1 MNVVRRVGLDA
12 ASSIERE
19 RSLPQAEND
28 RPGYASPRVVV
39 GVPLHN
45 NAAFFPSAL
54 DSWLGQTYREF
65 VVILVD
71 DASDDGTAD
80 LAAALASRD
89 PRVAY
94 VRHEPRVGM
103 CANWRSCVSLAL
115 ERYPE
120 ASYFAWGS
128 DHDLWHRDWLGRMV
142 EALDADPH
150 AVLAYPLAVF
160 INDRDEVI
168 SSRPWPPFDTAGVE
182 DVRKRLRDCF
192 LGMKAGNMVYGL
204 YRLDVL
210 ARIGGL
216 RDVVGP
222 DQLLMY
228 ELALNGTFRQVPEV
242 LWMRRARPL
251 SGKRAILHRQRR
263 SLFAR
268 PPLRAYVPHRWTH
281 MIALWWL
288 YGVRGGGKPDIGR
301 GAGLRLG
308 AEVLRLYVWN
318 VYLRARKRTRPVRK
332 AVRKRLRRTWIRTR
346 RPARRAF
353 RRTNRRLRSVAL
365 RLPGVRRLRGRE
377 LDQTKRSEIN

>member
-1 MNVVRRVGLDA
+1 ML
-12 ASSIERE
+12 
-19 RSLPQAEND
+19 
-28 RPGYASPRVVV
+28 
-39 GVPLHN
+39 
-45 NAAFFPSAL
+45 
-54 DSWLGQTYREF
+54 
-65 VVILVD
+65 LVD

-80 LAAALASRD
+80 LANAFASSD

-94 VRHEPRVGM
+94 VRHERRVGM

-128 DHDLWHRDWLGRMV
+128 DHDLWHCDWLEKMV
-142 EALDADPH
+142 DVLDADPR

-160 INDRDEVI
+160 IDDRDEVI
-168 SSRPWPPFDTAGVE
+168 SSRPWRAFDTAGVE
-182 DVRKRLRDCF
+182 DVRERLRDCT

-204 YRLDVL
+204 YRFDVL

-242 LWMRRARPL
+242 LWMRRDRPHG
-251 SGKRAILHRQRR
+251 GKRAILHRQRR

-281 MIALWWL
+281 VIALWWV
-288 YGVRGGGKPDIGR
+288 YAVCGKGKPGIGR
-301 GAGLRLG
+301 RAGLRAG
-308 AEVLRLYVWN
+308 SEVLRLQVWAG
-318 VYLRARKRTRPVRK
+318 YLRARKRTRPVRK
-332 AVRKRLRRTWIRTR
+332 AARKRVRRTWVRARRPTR
-346 RPARRAF
+346 RAY

-365 RLPGVRRLRGRE
+365 RLLVATHVRSRE
-377 LDQTKRSEIN
+377 LDEKKRAEIN

>member
-1 MNVVRRVGLDA
+1 LA
-12 ASSIERE
+12 
-19 RSLPQAEND
+19 
-28 RPGYASPRVVV
+28 PRAVI

-45 NAAFFPSAL
+45 NAAFFSSAL
-54 DSWLGQTYREF
+54 ESWLGQTYREF
-65 VVILVD
+65 VVLLVD

-80 LAAALASRD
+80 LATALASRD

-94 VRHEPRVGM
+94 VRHERRVGM

-120 ASYFAWGS
+120 APYFAWGS
-128 DHDLWHRDWLGRMV
+128 DHDLWHCDWLERMV

-160 INDRDEVI
+160 IDDRDRVI
-168 SSRPWPPFDTAGVE
+168 TGPWPPLDTAGVE
-182 DVRKRLRDCF
+182 DVRGRLRETF

-210 ARIGGL
+210 GRIGGL

-251 SGKRAILHRQRR
+251 GPGRRPMLRRQRH
-263 SLFAR
+263 SLFVR
-268 PPLRAYVPHRWTH
+268 PPLHAYLPHQWTH
-281 MIALWWL
+281 VFAFWWV
-288 YGVRGGGKPDIGR
+288 YGVRGGGKPGIRR
-301 GAGLRLG
+301 GAGLCLG
-308 AEVLRLYVWN
+308 AEVLRLDVWAG
-318 VYLRARKRTRPVRK
+318 YLRARKRTKPVRK
-332 AVRKRLRRTWIRTR
+332 AIRKRSRRTWVRTR
-346 RPARRAF
+346 RPTRRAF
-353 RRTNRRLRSVAL
+353 RRTNRRVRGVIL
-365 RLPGVRRLRGRE
+365 RLPVVRRLRSRE
-377 LDQTKRSEIN
+377 LDETKRAEIN